1 MPVTLLLSLNADG
14 LRPMVKYRTHREVR
28 LTFGEET

>member
-14 LRPMVKYRTHREVR
+14 LRPRVNDTTHREVR
-28 LTFGEET
+28 QPFGEET